1 MVVSI
6 PCFSAYLCNYAQ
18 VTFEYDHPSTGD
30 NLRRL
35 LKDSRSWV
43 NRRVDSLRLD
53 ADGTTRRFVSLDL
66 TVPEE
71 LMCTGTS
78 GRMVVP
84 LGVLEKGT
92 KQRFDASHDGKSIPV
107 LGRRD
112 NSVIVAQMLK
122 ASQPS
127 FVAPEPTDDAVRDTL
142 FVKIAAC
149 DPADSKNI
157 WAEYIDWSEGIL
169 DGRVLSTTHQDELDA
184 FDALVDQ
191 MTKNFVLLV
200 EIDDQ
205 LVGRRTVMKYALD
218 QDEPMTNDPGT
229 SRLVIAQAVPDLGFA
244 ASHHVELEVP
254 AGLSV
259 CDLKLVELRGAEDNE
274 EDRFASKKTT
284 GRVAHVSIDPST
296 PDAVGILRAEISVAK
311 QGVFSFT
318 IITVC
323 ALLAAILVA
332 SAIRI
337 FDDFFIR
344 GEPEIPSPAA
354 SILLVGPALLI
365 SWMSRT
371 PEHPMLARM
380 LRPLRHML
388 TIAAF
393 SLVVMAGLAAVKVQ
407 PWIWEYAWGTVLVL
421 AFINLAWLTVFCL
434 NLPIPARRKF
444 EFGVAYE
451 NEEDLE
457 EH

>member
-1 MVVSI
+1 MT
-6 PCFSAYLCNYAQ
+6 FAYDQA
-18 VTFEYDHPSTGD
+18 TTGE

-35 LKDSRSWV
+35 LKDSRRWV

-53 ADGTTRRFVSLDL
+53 ADGTTRRYVSLDL
-66 TVPEE
+66 TVPKD
-71 LMCTGTS
+71 LVCGGAYQQML
-78 GRMVVP
+78 VP

-92 KQRFDASHDGKSIPV
+92 KQRFDASHDGKAIPV
-107 LGRRD
+107 LGRKD
-112 NSVIVAQMLK
+112 NSAIVAQMLK

-127 FVAPEPTDDAVRDTL
+127 ILSSAPGEDATGDDL
-142 FVKIAAC
+142 FIKIAAC
-149 DPADSKNI
+149 DPVDSESI
-157 WAEYIDWSEGIL
+157 WTEYVTWSEGIL
-169 DGRVLSTTHQDELDA
+169 SGCDLSPKQQDDLEA
-184 FDALVDQ
+184 FDSLVDQ
-191 MTKNFVLLV
+191 MTRNFVLLV
-200 EIDDQ
+200 EVDDQ
-205 LVGRRTVMKYALD
+205 LAGRRVVMKYALD

-259 CDLKLVELRGAEDNE
+259 RDLKLVELRGAGDNQK
-274 EDRFASKKTT
+274 DRFASKAST

-296 PDAVGILRAEISVAK
+296 PDAIGILRAEVAVAK

-318 IITVC
+318 IVTVW
-323 ALLAAILVA
+323 ALLAASLTA
-332 SAIRI
+332 SFIRL

-407 PWIWEYAWGTVLVL
+407 PWIWEYAWGLLLVL
-421 AFINLAWLTVFCL
+421 ALVNVTWLIIFCM
-434 NLPIPARRKF
+434 NVQLPTKRKF

-457 EH
+457 GH